1 MSRKLMLEVRLG
13 VLRGYLSEES
23 DQVQQVKDE
32 LEQLE
37 RRLASIPELQNE
49 LMRLIR
55 DTKVYEQLYMLL
67 TAELEQARIRETMN
81 TPTVQ
86 LLDRAVPP
94 ERHSRPKKGILSA
107 AAALIGFAGASLWAA
122 TRERTPQR

>member
-1 MSRKLMLEVRLG
+1 MSRKMMLQVRLG
-13 VLRGYLSEES
+13 VLRGYLSENS
-23 DQVQQVKDE
+23 DQVQQAREE

-37 RRLASIPELQNE
+37 RRLGAIPELQNE
-49 LMRLIR
+49 LLRLLR
-55 DTKVYEQLYMLL
+55 DTKVYEQLYLLL

-86 LLDRAVPP
+86 LLDPAMPP

-107 AAALIGFAGASLWAA
+107 AAALIGLLGASVWAA
-122 TRERTPQR
+122 TRPPER

>member
-1 MSRKLMLEVRLG
+1 VRLG
-13 VLRGYLSEES
+13 VLRGYLSENS
-23 DQVQQVKDE
+23 DQVQQAREE

-37 RRLASIPELQNE
+37 RRLGAIPELQNE
-49 LMRLIR
+49 LLRLLR
-55 DTKVYEQLYMLL
+55 DTKVYEQLYLLL

-86 LLDRAVPP
+86 LLDPAMPP

-107 AAALIGFAGASLWAA
+107 AAALIGLLGASVWAA
-122 TRERTPQR
+122 TRPPER